1 MDQVIDFLTR
11 DVPLWGLIVAFIA
24 GIFIKLLFDIADV
37 FID

>member
-1 MDQVIDFLTR
+1 MSDVVDFLTR

-24 GIFIKLLFDIADV
+24 GVFIKLLFDIADV